1 MCCNVSGLEP
11 WPSLTN
17 KSHHDKNNK
26 VLLIVL
32 LITLGILILALLVLV
47 ISSRLYQSAS
57 TKENHVAEPQTQNLF
72 AIWSYDGKMVYE
84 NIIDA
89 TEEFDNKYL
98 IGVGGYGSVYRA
110 ELPTGQV
117 VAVKKL
123 HSMPSEETSN
133 LKVFESEIQALT
145 EIRHRNIVKLYGF
158 CSHSR

>member
-1 MCCNVSGLEP
+1 
-11 WPSLTN
+11 
-17 KSHHDKNNK
+17 
-26 VLLIVL
+26 
-32 LITLGILILALLVLV
+32 
-47 ISSRLYQSAS
+47 
-57 TKENHVAEPQTQNLF
+57 
-72 AIWSYDGKMVYE
+72 GKMVYE

-158 CSHSR
+158 CSHSRYSFLVYELVERGSIDKILCNDPQATEFDWNK